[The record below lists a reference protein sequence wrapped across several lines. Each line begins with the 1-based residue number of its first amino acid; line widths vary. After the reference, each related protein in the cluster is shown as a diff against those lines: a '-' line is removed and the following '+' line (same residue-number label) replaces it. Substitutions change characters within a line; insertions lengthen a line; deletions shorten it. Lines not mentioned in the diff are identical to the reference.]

1 MKIISVPPSGSGIVV
16 LCDRQGII
24 EKVVHDGL
32 GLTSRLAV
40 GQPFASAIGT
50 GGGHQLEQEVELAGR
65 FMETLRD
72 SGYAFGWEIQV
83 LAQGHLVVLSFT
95 GGATNDGVL
104 IVGKV
109 AHSGGSRLIEDLM
122 RINNETLNAL
132 RATMKQAAL
141 SSQGRNA
148 NDDQLLA
155 ELSLANNEVITAQRE
170 LAKKN
175 AILSQTI
182 AALEQALSILNAL
195 EGTRAAGWHQAAH
208 DLRGG
213 FSTVE
218 LASALLNDQGLPEPD
233 RLQTTVLLQK
243 SVLFLHDMLNNLVDV
258 SRLSAGHEQR
268 KVAPFDAARLL
279 SDFCSTMQSVAGSK
293 GLYLKCE
300 GPESLLVEGDSGKVH
315 RILQN
320 LVLNALKYTQHGGIA
335 VSWESRKEN
344 DADHWAISVQD
355 TGPGFQSDLGLPM
368 ANQLTQAS
376 HGAHDLENQ
385 ASAKCISSNP
395 DESVMTQA
403 SQLHPPLH
411 QQAGE
416 GIGLSIVK
424 ALCDLLD
431 ATLELETHTGQG
443 STFCVSFPVNYGNSR
458 SGAAACV

>member
-1 MKIISVPPSGSGIVV
+1 MKLTSVPPPGSGIVV

-40 GQPFASAIGT
+40 GQPFAATIGVH
-50 GGGHQLEQEVELAGR
+50 GGHPLEREVELAER

-83 LAQGHLVVLSFT
+83 PVQGNLMVLNFI

-109 AHSGGSRLIEDLM
+109 AHSGGSRLIEELM
-122 RINNETLNAL
+122 RINNETLNDL
-132 RATMKQAAL
+132 RATVKQAAL
-141 SSQGRNA
+141 SSQARIA

-175 AILSQTI
+175 AIFSQTI

-195 EGTRAAGWHQAAH
+195 EGTRAAGGHQAAH
-208 DLRGG
+208 DLRSG

-218 LASALLNDQGLPEPD
+218 LASALLNDQGLGEPD
-233 RLQTTVLLQK
+233 RLQTTALLRK
-243 SVLFLHDMLNNLVDV
+243 SVSFLHDMLNNLVDV

-268 KVAPFDAARLL
+268 KLAPFDAAHLL
-279 SDFCSTMQSVAGSK
+279 SDFCATMQSVAGSK
-293 GLYLKCE
+293 GLYLKCD
-300 GPESLLVEGDSGKVH
+300 GPESLLVEGDGGKVH

-320 LVLNALKYTQHGGIA
+320 LVLNALKYTEHGGIT
-335 VSWESRKEN
+335 VSWESCKEN
-344 DADHWAISVQD
+344 DADRWAISVQD
-355 TGPGFQSDLGLPM
+355 TGPGIRGNLGLPV
-368 ANQLTQAS
+368 ANQSTPAP
-376 HGAHDLENQ
+376 HDAHDLD
-385 ASAKCISSNP
+385 SKVSTKRISSNQN
-395 DESVMTQA
+395 ESVKLQV
-403 SQLHPPLH
+403 SQSHHPLH

-424 ALCDLLD
+424 GLCDLLD

-443 STFCVSFPVNYGNSR
+443 STFRVSFPVNYQNSR
-458 SGAAACV
+458 